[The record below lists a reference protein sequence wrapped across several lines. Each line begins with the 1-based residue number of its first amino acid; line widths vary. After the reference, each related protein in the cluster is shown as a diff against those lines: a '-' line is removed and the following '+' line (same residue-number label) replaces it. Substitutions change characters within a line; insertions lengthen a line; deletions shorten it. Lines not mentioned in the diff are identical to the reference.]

1 MENYAT
7 LSIETHLFFARIMK
21 EHALFLEAGFPC
33 KDETWIKK
41 ADWFRQQFEEV
52 LSEAV
57 DISNGRVHHNILK
70 SGELATQFT
79 IPAEERTSRLTGVEI
94 DSDITRR
101 TMDLRH
107 GNCRDWNR
115 TLIFR
120 VRRLNERVLRLL
132 DGLIEFKESILKMV
146 CEGRLFTA
154 NYPLLIKHIIRE
166 AKLYRL
172 TIREIMQN
180 RPLSHKSL
188 CEAEKFWNQIMMEHA
203 LFIRGLLD
211 PCEEALIDT
220 ADNFADQYK
229 KLLET
234 ACEQDC
240 RANEAMTGETLAT
253 TLKYRDFKAAGTDG
267 ILDLKIS
274 SIILP
279 LLADHVLREANHYI
293 RILESASGE
302 NNI

>member
-21 EHALFLEAGFPC
+21 EHSLFLEAGFPC
-33 KDETWIKK
+33 KDEIWIKK

-52 LSEAV
+52 LSETIA
-57 DISNGRVHHNILK
+57 ISNGRIHHNILI
-70 SGELATQFT
+70 SGELTTQFT
-79 IPAEERTSRLTGVEI
+79 IPAEERTERLTGIAI

-107 GNCRDWNR
+107 GSCRDWNR
-115 TLIFR
+115 TLVFQ

-132 DGLIEFKESILKMV
+132 DGLIDFKESILKMV
-146 CEGRLFTA
+146 SEGRLFTA

-172 TIREIMQN
+172 TIRELMQN
-180 RPLSHKSL
+180 RPLSHKTL

-203 LFIRGLLD
+203 LFLRGLLD
-211 PCEEALIDT
+211 PCEESLIDT
-220 ADNFADQYK
+220 ADDFAGRYK
-229 KLLET
+229 ELLET

-240 RANEAMTGETLAT
+240 RANEAMTSETLAT

-293 RILESASGE
+293 RILESASGGNE
-302 NNI
+302 V